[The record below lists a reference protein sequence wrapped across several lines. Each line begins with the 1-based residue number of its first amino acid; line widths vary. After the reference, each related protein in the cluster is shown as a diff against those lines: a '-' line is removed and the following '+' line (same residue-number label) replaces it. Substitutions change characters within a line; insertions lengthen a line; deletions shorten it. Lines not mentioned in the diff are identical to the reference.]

1 MEQTKKCTT
10 CKLELPLLFF
20 CKNKHQKD
28 GHHRECKPCVK
39 AYQQANKAKLQIYQ
53 QKYQAVYRTE
63 NYDKIAE
70 YTAEW
75 KANNIDKCNSYTK
88 KSNAKNPQLLKNYMK
103 MYNAKLSAKRKL
115 LKQQND

>member
-1 MEQTKKCTT
+1 MDTKQCTT

-53 QKYQAVYRTE
+53 QKYQAVYRFE
-63 NYDKIAE
+63 NCAELAE
-70 YTAEW
+70 YDAKW
-75 KANNIDKCNSYTK
+75 KANNRDKCNSYTK
-88 KSNAKNPQLLKNYMK
+88 KSNAKNPQRLKNYMK

>member
-1 MEQTKKCTT
+1 MDTKQCTT
-10 CKLELPLLFF
+10 CKLELPLSFF

-53 QKYQAVYRTE
+53 QKYQAVYRSE
-63 NYDKIAE
+63 NCVELAE
-70 YTAEW
+70 YDAKW
-75 KANNIDKCNSYTK
+75 KANNRDKCNSYTK
-88 KSNAKNPQLLKNYMK
+88 KSNAKNPQRLKNYMK
-103 MYNAKLSAKRKL
+103 IYNAKLSAKRKL